1 MLGLIWLCHSIGL
14 VSLGKGYVNKELDA
28 YLWSMN
34 GNYKAFISHSSAQ
47 KKYVEDVVRELGR
60 DFVNVDMYCFEA
72 GGELTE
78 EITAH
83 INVSNIFVLMLSDMA
98 LESKW
103 VIQEARLVHSKM
115 LDGEDIVFL
124 PFIVDD
130 AVTHDDARLDKNAL
144 KWVKKFLIKPE
155 KSPSIV
161 ARIIRRKLREAIWK
175 NEPTIKEREKLF
187 FGRDADMNDLRLK
200 LYASSNNQKR
210 AIIIS
215 GLSHI
220 GRKRLIKE
228 FIWRH
233 VSGVH
238 EAYEPVRIVMTES
251 DGLDRF
257 VQQLNEVVRM
267 YDNMTLLDIMRY
279 PDKCLDSSIALLNKI
294 ADCQERVFIRDEKSI
309 VLGNGRLTD
318 WFVDIIKYRGLHPMI
333 HLFVA
338 SRFTP
343 TLSVE
348 RNFSELI
355 VRQIKVLDKQNIV
368 ALFNAYAKNRGI
380 SLNEAD
386 TKDFTKDLK
395 GYPHQVYDVIDCI
408 AGSDIRNAKKQLPQI
423 ASMFDGN
430 LVDILDEID
439 KIPHAKDILVMLAQ
453 FDFASFD
460 LLERVCP
467 DSISDALDLFRS
479 YSLYESFGSSNQ
491 YIRLSP
497 VMADYISRNRI
508 TMPLSYRQSLRRE
521 TRNLLTSVD
530 DSLTDL
536 SSQLLGIKEILKN
549 PKVKAKERYLIP
561 SFVLKVIIEEYKNGQ
576 DENVITLVEMLLNDN
591 INNGYDEIVRSINY
605 WYCCSLCR
613 MKNDKFLQAVE
624 YFKNSD
630 YSYYFLRGFYERH
643 KKNYLQAEEYYEK
656 ALERSKSSS
665 DREYVSKAEHE
676 LVIVKMELEDY
687 TGALELAE
695 KSFEREKDNSYH
707 IEAYFRCLVRN
718 IHSDNE
724 LLKELISRM
733 ERSYAEGK
741 EDIAGTMKA
750 EYKFYKGNDFSG
762 AVYLMKEVLSSNPNS
777 KYAKRAL
784 RRMCKDNDAENM
796 YNSVMKEIRQNK
808 RI

>member
-1 MLGLIWLCHSIGL
+1 
-14 VSLGKGYVNKELDA
+14 
-28 YLWSMN
+28 MN
-34 GNYKAFISHSSAQ
+34 GNYKVFISHSSTQ
-47 KKYVEDVVRELGR
+47 KDFVGDVVHELGR
-60 DFVNVDMYCFEA
+60 DFVNVDMHCFEA

-83 INVSNIFVLMLSDMA
+83 INSSNIFVLMLSDMA
-98 LESKW
+98 LSSKW
-103 VIQEARLVHSKM
+103 VIQEARLVYSKM
-115 LDGEDIVFL
+115 LDGDDVVFL

-130 AVTHDDARLDKNAL
+130 VITHNDARLDKNGL
-144 KWVKKFLIKPE
+144 KWVKKYLVKPE
-155 KSPSIV
+155 SSPSIV
-161 ARIIRRKLREAIWK
+161 ARIIRRKLRESIWE

-187 FGRDADMNDLRLK
+187 FGRDADMNELRLK
-200 LYASSNNQKR
+200 LYTSTSNQKR
-210 AIIIS
+210 AIIIT

-233 VSGVH
+233 VNELH

-257 VQQLNEVVRM
+257 VQQLNEVVRV
-267 YDNMTLLDIMRY
+267 YDNTTLLDIMRY
-279 PDKCLDSSIALLNKI
+279 PDKCLSASVELLNKI
-294 ADCQERVFIRDEKSI
+294 ADCQERVFVRDEKSI

-318 WFVDIIKYRGLHPMI
+318 WFVDIIKDKGLHPMV

-343 TLSVE
+343 MLSTE
-348 RNFSELI
+348 RNFPELI
-355 VRQIKVLDKQNIV
+355 VRQIKGLDKQNIV
-368 ALFNAYAKNRGI
+368 ALFNAYAKNRGV
-380 SLNEAD
+380 SLNEAE
-386 TKDFTKDLK
+386 TKDFIKDLK
-395 GYPHQVYDVIDCI
+395 GYPRQVYDVIDCI
-408 AGSDIRNAKKQLPQI
+408 ADSDIRNAKKQLPQI
-423 ASMFDGN
+423 VSMFDGN
-430 LVDILDEID
+430 LVDILDEIN
-439 KIPHAKDILVMLAQ
+439 KTPHAKDILVMLSQ
-453 FDFASFD
+453 FDFVSFD
-460 LLERVCP
+460 LLEKVCP
-467 DSISDALDLFRS
+467 DSISDALELFRN
-479 YSLYESFGSSNQ
+479 YSLYESFGSANQ

-508 TMPLSYRQSLRRE
+508 TMPLNYRQSLRRE
-521 TRNLLTSVD
+521 TRKLLTSVD
-530 DSLTDL
+530 NSLTDL

-549 PKVKAKERYLIP
+549 TRVKAKERYLIP

-591 INNGYDEIVRSINY
+591 IHNGYDEIFRSINY

-643 KKNYLQAEEYYEK
+643 KRNYLKAEEYYEK

-695 KSFEREKDNSYH
+695 KSYEREKDNSYH

-718 IHSDNE
+718 AHSDNE
-724 LLKELISRM
+724 LLRELISRM

-741 EDIAGTMKA
+741 IEIAGTMKA
-750 EYKFYKGNDFSG
+750 EYKFYKENDFSS
-762 AVYLMKEVLSSNPNS
+762 AVLQMKEILKTNPNS
-777 KYAKRAL
+777 KYAQRAF
-784 RRMCKDNDAENM
+784 RRMCKDNDAENV
-796 YNSVMKEIRQNK
+796 YPGVMREIKNG
-808 RI
+808 

>member
-1 MLGLIWLCHSIGL
+1 M
-14 VSLGKGYVNKELDA
+14 K
-28 YLWSMN
+28 

-47 KKYVEDVVRELGR
+47 KDFVEEVVRELGR
-60 DFVNVDMYCFEA
+60 DFVNVDMHCFEA
-72 GGELTE
+72 GGELTD

-83 INVSNIFVLMLSDMA
+83 INGSSIFVLMLSDMA
-98 LESKW
+98 LDSKW

-115 LDGEDIVFL
+115 LDGDDVVFL
-124 PFIVDD
+124 PFIVDN
-130 AVTHDDARLDKNAL
+130 AITHNDARFDKNGL
-144 KWVKKFLIKPE
+144 KWVKKYLVKPE
-155 KSPSIV
+155 NSPSIV
-161 ARIIRRKLREAIWK
+161 ARIIRRKLRESIWE

-187 FGRDADMNDLRLK
+187 FGRDADMNELRLK
-200 LYASSNNQKR
+200 LYASTSNQKR

-233 VSGVH
+233 VNDLH

-257 VQQLNEVVRM
+257 VQQLNEVVRI
-267 YDNMTLLDIMRY
+267 YDNTTLLDIMRY
-279 PDKCLDSSIALLNKI
+279 PDKSLAASVELLNKI
-294 ADCQERVFIRDEKSI
+294 ADCQERVFVRDEKSI

-318 WFVDIIKYRGLHPMI
+318 WFVDIIKSKGLHPMI

-343 TLSVE
+343 MLSTE
-348 RNFSELI
+348 RNFPELI
-355 VRQIKVLDKQNIV
+355 VRQIRGLDKQNIV
-368 ALFNAYAKNRGI
+368 ALFNAYAKNRDL
-380 SLNEAD
+380 SLNEDD
-386 TKDFTKDLK
+386 TKVFVKDLK
-395 GYPHQVYDVIDCI
+395 GYPRQVYDVVDCI
-408 AGSDIRNAKKQLPQI
+408 ADSDIRNARKQLPQI
-423 ASMFDGN
+423 VSMFDGN

-439 KIPHAKDILVMLAQ
+439 KTPHAKDILVMLSQ
-453 FDFASFD
+453 FDFVSFD
-460 LLERVCP
+460 LLEKVCP
-467 DSISDALDLFRS
+467 DNISDALELFRN
-479 YSLYESFGSSNQ
+479 YSLYESFGSANQ

-508 TMPLSYRQSLRRE
+508 TMPLNYRQSLRRE
-521 TRNLLTSVD
+521 TRNMLTSVD

-549 PKVKAKERYLIP
+549 SNVKAKERYLIP
-561 SFVLKVIIEEYKNGQ
+561 SFVLKVIIEEYKNEQ

-591 INNGYDEIVRSINY
+591 IHNGYDEIIRSINY

-613 MKNDKFLQAVE
+613 KKNEKFLHAVE

-643 KKNYLQAEEYYEK
+643 RRNYPKAEEFYEK
-656 ALERSKSSS
+656 ALEKSKSSS

-676 LVIVKMELEDY
+676 LVMVKMELEDY
-687 TGALELAE
+687 PGALELAE
-695 KSFEREKDNSYH
+695 KSYEREKDNSYH

-718 IHSDNE
+718 AHADKD
-724 LLKELISRM
+724 LLMELISRM

-741 EDIAGTMKA
+741 VEIAGTMKA
-750 EYKFYKGNDFSG
+750 EYKFYIEKDFSG
-762 AVYLMKEVLSSNPNS
+762 AVYLMKEILSTNGSS
-777 KYAKRAL
+777 KYAQRAFK
-784 RRMCKDNDAENM
+784 RMCKDNDAENV
-796 YNSVMKEIRQNK
+796 YNGIMKEIRQGKSK
-808 RI
+808 RDIRN

>member
-1 MLGLIWLCHSIGL
+1 MLKSNNIM
-14 VSLGKGYVNKELDA
+14 Y
-28 YLWSMN
+28 

-47 KKYVEDVVRELGR
+47 KGFVEEVVRELGR

-98 LESKW
+98 LNSEW
-103 VIQEARLVHSKM
+103 VIQEARLVHGKM
-115 LDGEDIVFL
+115 LDGEEVVFL
-124 PFIVDD
+124 PFIVDNMIS
-130 AVTHDDARLDKNAL
+130 HDDARLDKNGL
-144 KWVKKFLIKPE
+144 KWVKKYLIKPE
-155 KSPSIV
+155 NSPSIV
-161 ARIIRRKLREAIWK
+161 SRIIRRKLREAIWE
-175 NEPTIKEREKLF
+175 NEPVIKEREKLF
-187 FGRDADMNDLRLK
+187 FGRDADMNELRLK
-200 LYASSNNQKR
+200 LYASTSNQKR

-233 VSGVH
+233 VNELH
-238 EAYEPVRIVMTES
+238 EAYDPVRIVMTES

-267 YDNMTLLDIMRY
+267 YDNTTLLEIMRY
-279 PDKCLDSSIALLNKI
+279 PDKSLRASVDLLNKI

-318 WFVDIIKYRGLHPMI
+318 WFVDIIKNKDLHPMI

-343 TLSVE
+343 MLSAE
-348 RNFSELI
+348 RNFPELI
-355 VRQIKVLDKQNIV
+355 VRQIKGLDKQNIV
-368 ALFNAYAKNRGI
+368 ALFNAYAKNRGL
-380 SLNEAD
+380 SLNEAE
-386 TKDFTKDLK
+386 TKEFVKDLK
-395 GYPHQVYDVIDCI
+395 GYPRQVYDVVDCI
-408 AGSDIRNAKKQLPQI
+408 ADSDIRNAKKQLPQI
-423 ASMFDGN
+423 VSMFDGN

-439 KIPHAKDILVMLAQ
+439 KTPHAKDILVMLSQ
-453 FDFASFD
+453 FDFVSFD

-467 DSISDALDLFRS
+467 DSISESLELFRN
-479 YSLYESFGSSNQ
+479 YALYESFGSANQ

-497 VMADYISRNRI
+497 LMADYISRNRI
-508 TMPLSYRQSLRRE
+508 TMPMSYRQSLRRE
-521 TRNLLTSVD
+521 TRNQLISVD

-549 PKVKAKERYLIP
+549 TKVKAKERYLIP

-576 DENVITLVEMLLNDN
+576 DENVIALVEMLLNDN
-591 INNGYDEIVRSINY
+591 IHNGYDEIIRSINY

-624 YFKNSD
+624 YFKRSD
-630 YSYYFLRGFYERH
+630 YSYYFLRGFFERH
-643 KKNYLQAEEYYEK
+643 KKNYLKAEEYYEI

-695 KSFEREKDNSYH
+695 KSYNREKDNSYH

-718 IHSDNE
+718 VHSDKE
-724 LLKELISRM
+724 LLKELIGRM

-741 EDIAGTMKA
+741 DEIAETMKA
-750 EYKFYKGNDFSG
+750 EYKFYKENDFLG
-762 AVYLMKEVLSSNPNS
+762 AVQLIKDILISVPNS
-777 KYAKRAL
+777 KYAQLALKRI
-784 RRMCKDNDAENM
+784 CKDGDAENV
-796 YNSVMKEIRQNK
+796 YNGIMRDVRKNVK
-808 RI
+808 

>member
-1 MLGLIWLCHSIGL
+1 
-14 VSLGKGYVNKELDA
+14 
-28 YLWSMN
+28 MN
-34 GNYKAFISHSSAQ
+34 GNYKAFISHSSAE
-47 KKYVEDVVRELGR
+47 KDFVEEVVRELGR

-98 LESKW
+98 LNSKW
-103 VIQEARLVHSKM
+103 VIQEARQVHSKI
-115 LDGEDIVFL
+115 LDGEEVVFL

-130 AVTHDDARLDKNAL
+130 VITHDDARLDKNGL
-144 KWVKKFLIKPE
+144 KWVKKHLIKPE

-161 ARIIRRKLREAIWK
+161 SRIIRRKLREAIWE
-175 NEPTIKEREKLF
+175 NEPIIKEREKLF
-187 FGRDADMNDLRLK
+187 FGRDVDMNELRLK
-200 LYASSNNQKR
+200 LYASTSNQKR

-233 VSGVH
+233 VNELH
-238 EAYEPVRIVMTES
+238 EAYDPVRIVMTES

-267 YDNMTLLDIMRY
+267 YDNATLLDIMRY
-279 PDKCLDSSIALLNKI
+279 PDKCLKASVDLLNKI
-294 ADCQERVFIRDEKSI
+294 ADCQERVFVRDEKSI

-318 WFVDIIKYRGLHPMI
+318 WFIDIIKNRELHPMI

-338 SRFTP
+338 SQFTP
-343 TLSVE
+343 TLSAE
-348 RNFSELI
+348 RNFPELI
-355 VRQIKVLDKQNIV
+355 TRQIKGLDKQNIV
-368 ALFNAYAKNRGI
+368 ALFNAYAKNRGL

-386 TKDFTKDLK
+386 TKEFIKELK
-395 GYPHQVYDVIDCI
+395 GYPCQVYDIVDCI
-408 AGSDIRNAKKQLPQI
+408 ADSDIRNAKKHLPQI
-423 ASMFDGN
+423 VSMFDGN
-430 LVDILDEID
+430 LVNILDEID
-439 KIPHAKDILVMLAQ
+439 KTPHAKNILVMLSQ
-453 FDFASFD
+453 FDFVSFD

-467 DSISDALDLFRS
+467 DSISDALELFRN
-479 YSLYESFGSSNQ
+479 YSLYESFGSANQ

-497 VMADYISRNRI
+497 LMADYISRNRI
-508 TMPLSYRQSLRRE
+508 TMPLSYRQSLRSV
-521 TRNLLTSVD
+521 TSSLLIKVD

-549 PKVKAKERYLIP
+549 TKVKVKERYLIP

-591 INNGYDEIVRSINY
+591 IHNAYDEIIRSINY

-613 MKNDKFLQAVE
+613 MKKDKFLQAVE

-630 YSYYFLRGFYERH
+630 YSYYFLRGFFERH
-643 KKNYLQAEEYYEK
+643 KKNYPKAEDYYEK

-687 TGALELAE
+687 IGALELAE
-695 KSFEREKDNSYH
+695 KSYNREKDNSYH

-718 IHSDNE
+718 AHSDKE
-724 LLKELISRM
+724 LLRELISRM

-741 EDIAGTMKA
+741 EEIARTMKA
-750 EYKFYKGNDFSG
+750 EYKFYKESDFTS
-762 AVYLMKEVLSSNPNS
+762 AIQQIKEILTTFPKS
-777 KYAKRAL
+777 KYAQLAL
-784 RRMCKDNDAENM
+784 KRMCKDNDAENVF
-796 YNSVMKEIRQNK
+796 NSIMKDVRKNV
-808 RI
+808 

>member
-1 MLGLIWLCHSIGL
+1 
-14 VSLGKGYVNKELDA
+14 
-28 YLWSMN
+28 MN
-34 GNYKAFISHSSAQ
+34 GNYKVFISHSSAQ
-47 KKYVEDVVRELGR
+47 KDFVEEVVHELGR

-72 GGELTE
+72 GGELTD

-83 INVSNIFVLMLSDMA
+83 INNSNIFVLMLSDMA
-98 LESKW
+98 LNSKW

-115 LDGEDIVFL
+115 LDGEDVVFL

-130 AVTHDDARLDKNAL
+130 VITHSDDRFDKNGL
-144 KWVKKFLIKPE
+144 KWVKKYLVKPE
-155 KSPSIV
+155 NSSSIV
-161 ARIIRRKLREAIWK
+161 ARIIRRKLRESIWE

-187 FGRDADMNDLRLK
+187 FGRDADMNELRLK
-200 LYASSNNQKR
+200 LYASTSNQKR

-220 GRKRLIKE
+220 GRKRLVKE

-233 VSGVH
+233 VNELH

-251 DGLDRF
+251 DGMDRF
-257 VQQLNEVVRM
+257 VQQLNEVVRI
-267 YDNMTLLDIMRY
+267 YDNTTLLDIMRY
-279 PDKCLDSSIALLNKI
+279 PDKCLSASVELLNKI
-294 ADCQERVFIRDEKSI
+294 ADCQERVFVRDEKSI

-318 WFVDIIKYRGLHPMI
+318 WFVDIIKNKGLYPMI
-333 HLFVA
+333 HLYVA

-343 TLSVE
+343 MLSTE
-348 RNFSELI
+348 RNFPELI
-355 VRQIKVLDKQNIV
+355 IRQIKGLDKQNIM

-386 TKDFTKDLK
+386 AKDFVKDLK
-395 GYPHQVYDVIDCI
+395 GYPRQVYDVVDCI
-408 AGSDIRNAKKQLPQI
+408 VGSDINNAKKQLPQI
-423 ASMFDGN
+423 VSMFDGN

-439 KIPHAKDILVMLAQ
+439 KAPHAKDILVMLSQ
-453 FDFASFD
+453 FDFVSFD
-460 LLERVCP
+460 LLEKVCP
-467 DSISDALDLFRS
+467 DNISDALELFRN
-479 YSLYESFGSSNQ
+479 YSLYESFGSANQ

-521 TRNLLTSVD
+521 TRRMLTSVD

-536 SSQLLGIKEILKN
+536 SSQLLGIKEVLKN
-549 PKVKAKERYLIP
+549 AKVKAKERYLIP
-561 SFVLKVIIEEYKNGQ
+561 SFVLKVIIEEYKYGQ

-591 INNGYDEIVRSINY
+591 IHNGYDEIIRSINY

-613 MKNDKFLQAVE
+613 MKNEKFLQAVE

-643 KKNYLQAEEYYEK
+643 KGNYPKAEEYYEK

-687 TGALELAE
+687 SGALELAE
-695 KSFEREKDNSYH
+695 KSYEREKDNSYH

-718 IHSDNE
+718 AHADKE
-724 LLKELISRM
+724 LLRELITRM

-741 EDIAGTMKA
+741 VEIAGTMKA
-750 EYKFYKGNDFSG
+750 EYKFYKENDFSS
-762 AVYLMKEVLSSNPNS
+762 AVLLMKEILTTNPNS
-777 KYAKRAL
+777 KYAHRAFK
-784 RRMCKDNDAENM
+784 RMCKDNDAENV
-796 YNSVMKEIRQNK
+796 YNGIMKEIRQS
-808 RI
+808 RS

>member
-1 MLGLIWLCHSIGL
+1 
-14 VSLGKGYVNKELDA
+14 
-28 YLWSMN
+28 MN

-47 KKYVEDVVRELGR
+47 KDFVEEVVRELGR
-60 DFVNVDMYCFEA
+60 DFVNVDMHCFEA
-72 GGELTE
+72 GGELTD

-83 INVSNIFVLMLSDMA
+83 INGSNIFVLMLSDMA
-98 LESKW
+98 LNSKW

-115 LDGEDIVFL
+115 LDGDDVVFL
-124 PFIVDD
+124 PFIVDN
-130 AVTHDDARLDKNAL
+130 AITHSDERFDKNGL
-144 KWVKKFLIKPE
+144 KWVKKYLVKPE
-155 KSPSIV
+155 NSPSIV
-161 ARIIRRKLREAIWK
+161 ARIIRRKLRESIWE

-187 FGRDADMNDLRLK
+187 FGRDADMNELRLK
-200 LYASSNNQKR
+200 LYASTSNQKR

-233 VSGVH
+233 VNDLH

-267 YDNMTLLDIMRY
+267 YDNTTLFDIMRY
-279 PDKCLDSSIALLNKI
+279 PDKCLGASVELLNKI
-294 ADCQERVFIRDEKSI
+294 ADCQERVFVRDEKSI

-318 WFVDIIKYRGLHPMI
+318 WFVEIIKNKGLHPMI

-343 TLSVE
+343 MLSTE
-348 RNFSELI
+348 RNHPELI
-355 VRQIKVLDKQNIV
+355 VRQIKGLDKQNIA

-386 TKDFTKDLK
+386 TKEFVKDLK
-395 GYPHQVYDVIDCI
+395 GYPRQVYDVVDCI
-408 AGSDIRNAKKQLPQI
+408 ADSDIRNAKKQLPQI
-423 ASMFDGN
+423 VSMFDGN
-430 LVDILDEID
+430 LVDILDEIG
-439 KIPHAKDILVMLAQ
+439 KTPHAKDILVMLSQ
-453 FDFASFD
+453 FDFVSFD
-460 LLERVCP
+460 LLEKVCP
-467 DSISDALDLFRS
+467 DNISDALEVFRN
-479 YSLYESFGSSNQ
+479 YSLYESFGSANQ
-491 YIRLSP
+491 YIRLTP

-508 TMPLSYRQSLRRE
+508 TMPLNYRQSLRRE
-521 TRNLLTSVD
+521 TRNMLTTVD

-549 PKVKAKERYLIP
+549 TNVKAKERYLIP
-561 SFVLKVIIEEYKNGQ
+561 SFVLKVIIEEYKNEQ
-576 DENVITLVEMLLNDN
+576 DDNVITLVEMLLNDN
-591 INNGYDEIVRSINY
+591 IHNGYDEIIRSINY

-613 MKNDKFLQAVE
+613 KKNEKFLQAVE
-624 YFKNSD
+624 YFRKSD

-643 KKNYLQAEEYYEK
+643 RRNYPKAEEYYEK

-676 LVIVKMELEDY
+676 LVMVKMELEDY
-687 TGALELAE
+687 RGALELAE
-695 KSFEREKDNSYH
+695 KSYEREKDNSYH

-718 IHSDNE
+718 AHADND

-741 EDIAGTMKA
+741 VEIAGTMKA
-750 EYKFYKGNDFSG
+750 EYKFYKENDFSG
-762 AVYLMKEVLSSNPNS
+762 AVHLMKEILTTNANS
-777 KYAKRAL
+777 KYAQRAFK
-784 RRMCKDNDAENM
+784 RMCKDNDAENV
-796 YNSVMKEIRQNK
+796 YNGVMKEIRQGK
-808 RI
+808 GIIY

>member
-1 MLGLIWLCHSIGL
+1 
-14 VSLGKGYVNKELDA
+14 
-28 YLWSMN
+28 MN

-47 KKYVEDVVRELGR
+47 KDFVKEVVRELGR
-60 DFVNVDMYCFEA
+60 DYVNVDMYCFEA
-72 GGELTE
+72 GGELTD

-83 INVSNIFVLMLSDMA
+83 INGSNIFVLMLSDMA
-98 LESKW
+98 LNSKW
-103 VIQEARLVHSKM
+103 VIQEARLVHSRI
-115 LDGEDIVFL
+115 LDGEDVVFL

-130 AVTHDDARLDKNAL
+130 VITHNDARFDKNGL
-144 KWVKKFLIKPE
+144 KWVKKHLVKPE
-155 KSPSIV
+155 NSPSIV
-161 ARIIRRKLREAIWK
+161 ARIIQRKLREAIWE
-175 NEPTIKEREKLF
+175 NEPIIKEREKLF
-187 FGRDADMNDLRLK
+187 FGRDVDMNELRLK
-200 LYASSNNQKR
+200 LYASTSNQKR

-233 VSGVH
+233 VNELH

-267 YDNMTLLDIMRY
+267 YDNTTLLDIMRY
-279 PDKCLDSSIALLNKI
+279 PDKCLRVSVELLNKI
-294 ADCQERVFIRDEKSI
+294 ADCQERVFVRDEKSI

-318 WFVDIIKYRGLHPMI
+318 WFVDVIKDKDLHPMI
-333 HLFVA
+333 HLFIA

-343 TLSVE
+343 ILSVE
-348 RNFSELI
+348 RNFPELI
-355 VRQIKVLDKQNIV
+355 VRQIKGLDKQNIA
-368 ALFNAYAKNRGI
+368 ALFNAYAKNRGV

-386 TKDFTKDLK
+386 TKDFVKDLK
-395 GYPHQVYDVIDCI
+395 GYPRQVYDVVDCI
-408 AGSDIRNAKKQLPQI
+408 ADSDIRNAKKQLPQI
-423 ASMFDGN
+423 VSMFDGN
-430 LVDILDEID
+430 LVDILDEIN
-439 KIPHAKDILVMLAQ
+439 KTPHAKDILVMLSQ
-453 FDFASFD
+453 FDFVSFD
-460 LLERVCP
+460 LLEKVCP
-467 DSISDALDLFRS
+467 VKISDALELFRNF
-479 YSLYESFGSSNQ
+479 SLYESFGSANQ

-508 TMPLSYRQSLRRE
+508 TMPLSYSQSLRRE

-536 SSQLLGIKEILKN
+536 SSQLLGIKEILKD

-591 INNGYDEIVRSINY
+591 IHNGYDEIIRSINY

-613 MKNDKFLQAVE
+613 MKNEKFLQAVE

-630 YSYYFLRGFYERH
+630 YSYYFLRGFFERH
-643 KKNYLQAEEYYEK
+643 KRNYPKAEEYYEK

-695 KSFEREKDNSYH
+695 KSYEREKDNSYH
-707 IEAYFRCLVRN
+707 IEAYFRCFVRN
-718 IHSDNE
+718 AHSDKV
-724 LLKELISRM
+724 LLRELISRM

-741 EDIAGTMKA
+741 DEIAGTMKA
-750 EYKFYKGNDFSG
+750 EYKFYKENDFSG
-762 AVYLMKEVLSSNPNS
+762 AVNLMKEVFTTNPNS
-777 KYAKRAL
+777 KYALRAFK
-784 RRMCKDNDAENM
+784 RMCKDNDAENVFNGIM
-796 YNSVMKEIRQNK
+796 REIRK
-808 RI
+808 GVE